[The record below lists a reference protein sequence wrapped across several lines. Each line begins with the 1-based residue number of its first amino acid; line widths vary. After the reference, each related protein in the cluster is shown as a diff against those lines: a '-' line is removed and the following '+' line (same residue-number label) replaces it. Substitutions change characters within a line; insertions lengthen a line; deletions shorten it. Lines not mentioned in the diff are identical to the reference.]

1 MKTQCERILQYMKKH
16 GRITQ
21 LEGFVHLNITCTSQR
36 VTDLR
41 KRGYDIV
48 TRYENDYSITGSKYA
63 VWSLGSKKC
72 K

>member
-1 MKTQCERILQYMKKH
+1 MTQCERILQYMKKH

-21 LEGFVHLNITCTSQR
+21 AEGFEKLGITCTSQR
-36 VTDLR
+36 QTDLR
-41 KRGYDIV
+41 KRGYDII
-48 TRYENDYSITGSKYA
+48 TRMETSPTGARYA

>member
-1 MKTQCERILQYMKKH
+1 MTQVERILQYMKKH

-21 LEGFVHLNITCTSQR
+21 RHGFYELGITCTSQR

-41 KRGYDIV
+41 KRGYPIITRMV
-48 TRYENDYSITGSKYA
+48 TSTTGARYA
-63 VWSLGSKKC
+63 VWSLGGKKC